1 MDIQNAVFHSAV
13 KKPMMNNKGQIV
25 WAIYIGEQF
34 IDVFEDAISAEKR
47 CKTINGDRNKPK
59 LDNTFPKNNTKTSI
73 SFL

>member
-1 MDIQNAVFHSAV
+1 MQNAVFHLAV

-47 CKTINGDRNKPK
+47 CRMINDERTKPK
-59 LDNTFPKNNTKTSI
+59 LDTSLPKNNTKSNI